1 MKCIV
6 AFSTLRKNPRG
17 NTYVHKGAKDKLNFE
32 LANEIGLDFYSI
44 QFCKQFSVVYPE
56 TLKCMQ
62 TLVVNKNKEMA
73 EKFYRNTKMQSFYLH
88 ILAIPEDFKVEFLCT
103 YAF

>member
-56 TLKCMQ
+56 TFKCMQ
-62 TLVVNKNKEMA
+62 TLVVKKNKEMA
-73 EKFYRNTKMQSFYLH
+73 EKFSRNTYKNAKFLF
-88 ILAIPEDFKVEFLCT
+88 ILEIPEDFKVEFLCT